1 MIMVDREFEFDTIE
15 QADRAT
21 YNLGMLVLDLVK
33 SGTLSEEN
41 LLTVEQC
48 ISLLDY
54 DGDFVIRP

>member
-1 MIMVDREFEFDTIE
+1 MIMVDREFEFNTIE
-15 QADRAT
+15 QADRAM

-48 ISLLDY
+48 ISSLDY

>member
-1 MIMVDREFEFDTIE
+1 MIMVDREFEFDSIE

>member
-1 MIMVDREFEFDTIE
+1 MMITRELEFDTIE
-15 QADRAT
+15 QADRAM

-33 SGTLSEEN
+33 SGTLSEES

-48 ISLLDY
+48 ISSLDY

>member
-1 MIMVDREFEFDTIE
+1 MIKRELEFDTIE
-15 QADRAT
+15 QADRAM

-41 LLTVEQC
+41 LITVEEC
-48 ISLLDY
+48 IAILDY

>member
-1 MIMVDREFEFDTIE
+1 MTMITRELEFDTIE
-15 QADRAT
+15 QADRAM
-21 YNLGMLVLDLVK
+21 YNLGMLVIDLVR

-48 ISLLDY
+48 ISNLDY

>member
-1 MIMVDREFEFDTIE
+1 MVDREFEFDSIE

-54 DGDFVIRP
+54 DGDYVIRP